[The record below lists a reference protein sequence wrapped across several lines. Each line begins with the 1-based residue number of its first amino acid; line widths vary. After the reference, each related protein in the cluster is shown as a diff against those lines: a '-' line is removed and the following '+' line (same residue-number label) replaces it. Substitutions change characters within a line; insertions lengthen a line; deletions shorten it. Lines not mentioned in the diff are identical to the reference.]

1 MKIIIT
7 ESQYKK
13 ILFESRLKS
22 LENKV
27 DELKDFF
34 KKVSSE
40 SKKQIGLDLSFL
52 TTWGVTIA
60 GFVSPVQQYISG
72 SFPELSSSDLALLST
87 GIILTYYESNKEM
100 LGKVLEKIKEKELI
114 FEFDKTLEV
123 SAKLKD
129 VFFNFINS
137 LAIPVSKISNM
148 LAYTFLIPLIPDL
161 YEVAQGNKSLDIK
174 ETILRIVS
182 FVGVSFSGVFVKRL
196 IQEIVKRFKS

>member
-13 ILFESRLKS
+13 ILLESRAKN
-22 LENKV
+22 LENKI

-72 SFPELSSSDLALLST
+72 SFPELSNSDLALLST
-87 GIILTYYESNKEM
+87 GIIITYYESNKEM
-100 LGKVLEKIKEKELI
+100 LHKVLEKIKERGLI
-114 FEFDKTLEV
+114 FEFDKTLEIA
-123 SAKLKD
+123 AKLKET
-129 VFFNFINS
+129 FFNFVNS

-161 YEVAQGNKSLDIK
+161 YEVAQGNEPLDLR

-182 FVGVSFSGVFVKRL
+182 FVSVSFSGAFVKRL

>member
-13 ILFESRLKS
+13 ILFESRTKS
-22 LENKV
+22 LENKIS
-27 DELKDFF
+27 ELKEFF
-34 KKVSSE
+34 KKVSIE
-40 SKKQIGLDLSFL
+40 VKKQIGLDLSFL

-87 GIILTYYESNKEM
+87 GIILTYYDSNKKM
-100 LGKVLEKIKEKELI
+100 LNKVLEKIKERNLI
-114 FEFDKTLEV
+114 FEFDKALEV
-123 SAKLKD
+123 ATKLKD

-161 YEVAQGNKSLDIK
+161 YEFAQGVDSLDIK

-182 FVGVSFSGVFVKRL
+182 FVGISFSGVFVKRL
-196 IQEIVKRFKS
+196 IQEMVKRFKT

>member
-52 TTWGVTIA
+52 TTWGVAIA

-72 SFPELSSSDLALLST
+72 SFPELSNLDLALIST
-87 GIILTYYESNKEM
+87 GIILTYYQSNKRM
-100 LGKVLEKIKEKELI
+100 LSKVLEKIKERELI
-114 FEFDKTLEV
+114 FEFDKSLEV
-123 SAKLKD
+123 ATKLKD
-129 VFFNFINS
+129 VFFNFVNS

-161 YEVAQGNKSLDIK
+161 YEVAQGVDSLNIK
-174 ETILRIVS
+174 ETILRILS
-182 FVGVSFSGVFVKRL
+182 FIGISFSGVFVKRL